1 MTGEK
6 KLIGDNLLLRPIQI
20 SDCSQRYLSWLQDP
34 QISKYLETRWT
45 TQTMESIQSFVAS
58 KIESDSDYLF
68 AIIEKETGQHMGNI
82 KIGPVNSHH
91 KYADV
96 SYFIGEKSCWGKG
109 YATEAIRLITR
120 FGFEELG
127 LYKVQAGV
135 YENNIGSIKA
145 LKKVGFV
152 QEGCL
157 RKQLLSDGNREDH
170 LLFGIF
176 EDEVRG

>member
-1 MTGEK
+1 MAGEK
-6 KLIGDNLLLRPIQI
+6 QLRGNKLLLRPIQI
-20 SDCSQRYLSWLQDP
+20 SDCTERYLSWLQDAE
-34 QISKYLETRWT
+34 INKYLETRWT
-45 TQTMESIQSFVAS
+45 EQTLDRIQSFLAS
-58 KIESDSDYLF
+58 KIESESEYLF
-68 AIIEKETGQHMGNI
+68 AIIEKETSQHIGNI

-91 KYADV
+91 KYGNV
-96 SYFIGEKSCWGKG
+96 SYLIGEKSCWGKG
-109 YATEAIRLITR
+109 YATEAIRMITH

-127 LYKVQAGV
+127 LFKVQAGV

-176 EDEVRG
+176 EDEVK

>member
-1 MTGEK
+1 MSGEK

-58 KIESDSDYLF
+58 KIESDLEYLF
-68 AIIEKETGQHMGNI
+68 AIIEKETDQHIGNI

-91 KYADV
+91 MYADV

-109 YATEAIRLITR
+109 YATDAIRLITR

-135 YENNIGSIKA
+135 YENNIGSMKA

>member
-1 MTGEK
+1 MKQTNQLE
-6 KLIGDNLLLRPIQI
+6 NHRLLLRPIKL
-20 SDCSQRYLSWLQDP
+20 SDCTLRYLGWLQDP
-34 QISKYLETRWT
+34 QINKYLETRWAE
-45 TQTMESIQSFVAS
+45 QTLESIKAFVVS
-58 KIESDSDYLF
+58 KIQSESEYLF
-68 AIIEKETGQHMGNI
+68 AIVEKETDQHIGNI

-127 LYKVQAGV
+127 LFKVQAGV

-145 LKKVGFV
+145 LEKVGFV

-157 RKQLLSDGNREDH
+157 RKQLLSNGDREDH

>member
-1 MTGEK
+1 MKQTNPLEN
-6 KLIGDNLLLRPIQI
+6 IRVLLRPIKI
-20 SDCSQRYLSWLQDP
+20 SDCSQRYLSWLQDH
-34 QISKYLETRWT
+34 QINRYLETRWSE
-45 TQTMESIQSFVAS
+45 QSLESIQSFVAS
-58 KIESDSDYLF
+58 KIKAESEYLF
-68 AIIEKETGQHMGNI
+68 AIIEKETDQHIGNI

-120 FGFEELG
+120 FGFESLG

-135 YENNIGSIKA
+135 YEKNIGSIKA

-157 RKQLLSDGNREDH
+157 RKQLCSEGDREDH

-176 EDEVRG
+176 KDEVK